1 VGLLDRF
8 FVRKPPALVGLDIS
22 SSGVK
27 LVELGRLPTGELL
40 IERMASEPF
49 EKGWVVDGQVEKFE
63 EVCEAVKR
71 ALVRSAT
78 KTKSVALAMPASAVI
93 TKRILLPDGLRE
105 DELEQQVQAEAHQ
118 YIPFPLDEVALDFCV
133 IGPSVS
139 APGDLDVLLAA
150 SRRDKV
156 QDRQSLA
163 EAVGLTPVIL
173 DVESYAARLAMSRLV
188 AALPDEGKGMLVA
201 LFEIGAESTS
211 LKVLLDD
218 DLLYD
223 RDQPFGGG
231 QLTQLIS
238 QQYGLSFEE
247 AEQKKLNNELP
258 EDYEESLLVP
268 FVGSLAQE
276 IDRALQYFFTSTPH
290 HKVDYVMLA
299 GGSACLPG
307 IDDKVREI
315 TEFPCRVINPFE
327 GMAIGSNIRETKLA
341 KEAPAYLTACGLAMR
356 RFFQ

>member
-1 VGLLDRF
+1 MGLLDRF
-8 FVRKPPALVGLDIS
+8 FARKLPALLGLDIS
-22 SSGVK
+22 TSGVK
-27 LVELGRLPTGELL
+27 LVELGQLSTGELL

-63 EVCEAVKR
+63 EVSDAIKR
-71 ALVRSAT
+71 VLVRSGT
-78 KTKSVALAMPASAVI
+78 KTKRVAMAMPASAVI

-133 IGPSVS
+133 IGPSIS
-139 APGDLDVLLAA
+139 SPGDLDVLLAA
-150 SRRDKV
+150 SRKDKV
-156 QDRQSLA
+156 QDRQALA

-173 DVESYAARLAMSRLV
+173 DVESYAARLAMSRII
-188 AALPDEGKGMLVA
+188 AALPEEGKGLLVA

-223 RDQPFGGG
+223 RDQAFGGG

-258 EDYEESLLVP
+258 DDYEESLLTP
-268 FVGSLAQE
+268 FVASLAQE

-307 IDDKVREI
+307 IDEKVREI
-315 TEFPCRVINPFE
+315 TEFSCRVINPFE
-327 GMAIGSNIRETKLA
+327 GMAMGPSLREDKLT
-341 KEAPAYLTACGLAMR
+341 KEAPAYLAACGLAMR
-356 RFFQ
+356 RLFL